1 MQFQLFYRPKN
12 KQKNNAVVFITVF
25 ILKMKNYE
33 KDF

>member
-1 MQFQLFYRPKN
+1 MPVVLSVEI
-12 KQKNNAVVFITVF
+12 KQKINAVVLITVF

>member
-1 MQFQLFYRPKN
+1 MPVVLSAEI
-12 KQKNNAVVFITVF
+12 KQKNNAVVLITVF